1 VGVSGICGSGII
13 EVMAELFLAGV
24 IDSNGVIKSAMAE
37 KTPRVISQGRTF
49 AYVLHEGDKT
59 LCITQNDVRAIQLAK
74 AALYAGIRLL
84 MDHLGVTNVDRIGLA
99 GAFGSHIDVK
109 YAMVLGLIPDCGLEA
124 VGAVGN
130 SAGTGARI
138 ALLDRHKRGE
148 IEQIL
153 RRVEKIETATEAK
166 FQDHFVQAMA
176 LPHLSD
182 EFVQLGK
189 VVQLPEKAVA
199 ATPAARGRA
208 RSRRRSQRV

>member
-1 VGVSGICGSGII
+1 
-13 EVMAELFLAGV
+13 
-24 IDSNGVIKSAMAE
+24 
-37 KTPRVISQGRTF
+37 
-49 AYVLHEGDKT
+49 
-59 LCITQNDVRAIQLAK
+59 
-74 AALYAGIRLL
+74 
-84 MDHLGVTNVDRIGLA
+84 MDHLGVASVDRIGLA

-109 YAMVLGLIPDCGLEA
+109 YAMVLGLIPDCELEL

-138 ALLDRHKRGE
+138 ALLDRHKRTE

-182 EFVQLGK
+182 EFVHLGK
-189 VVQLPEKAVA
+189 VIQLPDKAVA
-199 ATPAARGRA
+199 KTPVGRGRA